1 MDGHLVLRMLV
12 ILVSWVGVVEAAMG
26 KVVVIVV
33 VVVLCRMVVGVLLAP
48 AQHGDAHKAD
58 ACKLELHLVR
68 LFSSLLYKSYC
79 FLNSEI
85 FTHKLHD
92 TRGRWK

>member
-1 MDGHLVLRMLV
+1 M
-12 ILVSWVGVVEAAMG
+12 ILVRWVGVVEAMG
-26 KVVVIVV
+26 QVVVLVV
-33 VVVLCRMVVGVLLAP
+33 VVMLCGVVVGVLLAP